1 MQLIYSRVND
11 ALLFII
17 FRMSRLFVPIL
28 CFFAVFFAPL
38 QVVKGADNSYVS
50 LLTCSPGDE
59 VYAYFGHTALRYCN
73 PDKKLDLVFNYGVF
87 DFSEPG
93 FVAKFVLG
101 ETDYMLGVTEYP
113 YFIQE
118 YAMRG
123 SGVVEQVLALDSMQR
138 ERLFALL
145 CDNYRPANRV
155 YRYNYFYNNC
165 TTKARDII
173 EEALA
178 DAGSVEYPM
187 CDGRPTFRKTVRRFT
202 AVSPWYTLGIDM
214 LLGSEADEAQNSR
227 VMQFIPSTL
236 MGDFSNAVI
245 SLSADSVRHL
255 VSHTNNLLEPVV
267 DESVSA
273 TIFTPDLIFALLLA
287 TVLIITYF
295 GRRRRK
301 YIWAVDAV
309 LLLIQGVAGM
319 LITFMVLFSVH
330 PTVDS
335 NMLVLF
341 LNPLPLVLLPIY
353 IYNAIKKRKQNVM
366 WIQTIMVSQ
375 FLILAPFIP
384 QYIPFAT
391 YLFAATLLVRSLY
404 ITHIQK

>member
-1 MQLIYSRVND
+1 MHLIYSRVYD
-11 ALLFII
+11 TLLFVI
-17 FRMSRLFVPIL
+17 FRMSRLFVSLL
-28 CFFAVFFAPL
+28 CFLAVFFAPL
-38 QVVKGADNSYVS
+38 QGAKSADSSYVS

-73 PDKKLDLVFNYGVF
+73 PDKNLDVVFNYGLF

-101 ETDYMLGVTEYP
+101 ETDYMLGVIEYP

-123 SGVVEQVLALDSMQR
+123 SGVVEQVLALDSLQR

-173 EEALA
+173 EEALV
-178 DAGSVEYPM
+178 DVAGVEYPM
-187 CDGRPTFRKTVRRFT
+187 CDGSPTFREVVHRFT

-214 LLGSEADEAQNSR
+214 LLGSGADKAPGSR

-236 MGDFSNAVI
+236 MSDFSGAVI
-245 SLSADSVRHL
+245 LTTDSVRPL
-255 VSHTNNLLEPVV
+255 VAHTNNLLEPV
-267 DESVSA
+267 DDNADSA
-273 TIFTPDLIFALLLA
+273 TYFTPNLLFTLLLI
-287 TVLIITYF
+287 TVAIITYF

-309 LLLIQGVAGM
+309 LLFVQGVAGV
-319 LITFMVLFSVH
+319 LVTFMVLFSVH
-330 PTVDS
+330 PTVGS

-353 IYNAIKKRKQNVM
+353 FYNAIKKRKQNVM

-375 FLILAPFIP
+375 FLILAPFLP
-384 QYIPFAT
+384 QYIPTAV